1 MSHAHEVARLLLIDD
16 HPLIRSGLR
25 LCLEMTTDLRVIGE
39 AENAEGALAF
49 LHACLARDPLG
60 RTLPHMVLMDLDMPG
75 MGGLSLIE
83 RLHRHFPNIAVLVL
97 SMYDRTDNIVRAVR
111 AGARGYLLKDEPA
124 PHIVAAVH
132 AVMQGHTVFSAEVT
146 MRLSATEAVRQRL
159 TRREREVLACLGRGY
174 SNKRIAQLLNVS
186 VRTVE
191 THRLNI
197 RGKLNI
203 ESQPGLAKY
212 AVEAAQALMPLPD
225 GATPHSDGQDSHV
238 PTTPEEPP
246 PTMPRAPRIPIGSPA
261 LASLKKDI

>member
-39 AENAEGALAF
+39 AEHAEGALAF
-49 LHACLARDPLG
+49 LHARLARDPLG
-60 RTLPHMVLMDLDMPG
+60 RTLPHMVLMDLNMPG

-83 RLHRHFPNIAVLVL
+83 QLHQQFPHIAVLVL
-97 SMYDRTDNIVRAVR
+97 SMYDRTDSIVHAIR

-132 AVMQGHTVFSAEVT
+132 AVMQGRMVFSAEVK
-146 MRLSATEAVRQRL
+146 MRLSATEAVKQRL
-159 TRREREVLACLGRGY
+159 TQREREVLAYLSRGY
-174 SNKRIAQLLNVS
+174 SNKGIAQLLNVS

-203 ESQPGLAKY
+203 ESQPGLAQY
-212 AVEAAQALMPLPD
+212 AVEAAQALMPWSD
-225 GATPHSDGQDSHV
+225 GATPSSDGKDSRV
-238 PTTPEEPP
+238 TRAPQEPP
-246 PTMPRAPRIPIGSPA
+246 STVPRAPRIPVASPA